1 MKYVFLQIVKIPFMT
16 EKKNQEKKIVLTKK
30 EPNIKKHTKK
40 KSLIMHE
47 QISLIHGEKTE
58 LLLALILR
66 IFWRSR
72 IFPFIII
79 VVLYILYFSLL
90 IPYILSYH
98 FTTTASKAQRNLY
111 RSVILYSRMHL
122 FSIIFSFILLYT
134 SLSFCHCTIWLFAIC
149 ISTSCF
155 EGYQVVY
162 TIWRLWIA
170 SLLLMYLR
178 VVIDLS
184 TMAFTDEVFFHHL
197 DQVLKIV

>member
-1 MKYVFLQIVKIPFMT
+1 
-16 EKKNQEKKIVLTKK
+16 
-30 EPNIKKHTKK
+30 
-40 KSLIMHE
+40 MHE
-47 QISLIHGEKTE
+47 QISFIHGEKTE

-184 TMAFTDEVFFHHL
+184 TMAFTDEVFFSSYRSSIKNCLIAHFCFGDKYAINEFRVFGITFASSSILTLFLKWTHL
-197 DQVLKIV
+197 PELL